1 MHVRR
6 SMTMNKLNDKN
17 RNQREHVCNTLQL
30 LSGFLFWFLSF
41 TTLPALADTPQ
52 LVQTQQTQDQVVQ
65 SLSTQDSLKDRA
77 KTWGLTM
84 EEFKRY
90 LWLMKNTPS
99 AHWYKDLDPAEVLA
113 LNAKDPNDMMQYA
126 KIQARNMHARV
137 TRELAFNSIYSKAYK
152 KLYPNEKPIMT
163 PGSMNLHSDALQ
175 AGDRV
180 WLFVGIN
187 TPLGRFTYQH
197 LIKAIQAT
205 PDTVLDIY
213 FVGKQI
219 NQKSIETWAANI
231 GIPPNIVN
239 KKVTL
244 NYGNERFENVSKGK
258 KFNLPLVGVV
268 HNSHFQP
275 ITLSSVL

>member
-1 MHVRR
+1 
-6 SMTMNKLNDKN
+6 MNKFKN
-17 RNQREHVCNTLQL
+17 LNQRRNICNTLPL

-41 TTLPALADTPQ
+41 SAIPALADTPQ
-52 LVQTQQTQDQVVQ
+52 LVQTQQTQDHVVR
-65 SLSTQDSLKDRA
+65 SLPTQDSLKDQA
-77 KTWGLTM
+77 KMWGLTT

-137 TRELAFNSIYSKAYK
+137 TRELAFNRIYSKAYK
-152 KLYPNEKPIMT
+152 KLYPYEKPIMT
-163 PGSMNLHSDALQ
+163 PGSMNLRSHALQ

-187 TPLGRFTYQH
+187 TPLGRFAYQH

-213 FVGKQI
+213 FVGKQV

-244 NYGNERFENVSKGK
+244 NYGNERFENVSKGE

-268 HNSHFQP
+268 HNAHFQP